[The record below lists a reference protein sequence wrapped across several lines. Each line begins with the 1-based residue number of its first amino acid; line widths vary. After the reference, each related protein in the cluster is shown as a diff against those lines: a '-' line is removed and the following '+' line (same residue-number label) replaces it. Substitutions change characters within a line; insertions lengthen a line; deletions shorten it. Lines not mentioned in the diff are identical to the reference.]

1 MKPTRFR
8 FGYIYNRDS
17 LQIKNYLRFL
27 SAYISMHEKIIYEM
41 VVQNAHN
48 FSLQKLLTS
57 RKHGINIRK
66 VFSLHKEI
74 YSTDCEA

>member
-1 MKPTRFR
+1 
-8 FGYIYNRDS
+8 
-17 LQIKNYLRFL
+17 
-27 SAYISMHEKIIYEM
+27 MHEEIIYEM

-66 VFSLHKEI
+66 VSSLHKEI